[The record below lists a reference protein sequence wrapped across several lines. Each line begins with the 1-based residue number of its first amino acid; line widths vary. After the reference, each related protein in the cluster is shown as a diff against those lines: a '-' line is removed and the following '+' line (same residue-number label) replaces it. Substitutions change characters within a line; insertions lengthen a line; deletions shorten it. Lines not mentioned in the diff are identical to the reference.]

1 MKGFTLVEILVA
13 LVLLAGLGIASL
25 NVFSSSARI
34 VNTDQNVAYNFARGM
49 VERMAEQVR
58 IDTWGTDSLPLSRTT
73 PGPQNIPSTIN
84 GQTLTATYQ
93 INRAPSSGTAPMRDQ
108 DGDGVEDYRIVDM
121 TVTW

>member
-25 NVFSSSARI
+25 NIFSSSARI

-58 IDTWGTDSLPLSRTT
+58 IDTWATDSLPLSRTT
-73 PGPQNIPSTIN
+73 PGPQNIASNIN

-93 INRAPSSGTAPMRDQ
+93 INRAPSNGTAPIRDQ
-108 DGDGVEDYRIVDM
+108 DNDGVEDYRIVDM